1 MMWFI
6 DMINRLSIIM
16 MVILIIPLI
25 VSSVLYIVEI
35 KYDTKKYERILVII
49 FGVMIVISCVLYV
62 TTAYIGG

>member
-35 KYDTKKYERILVII
+35 KYDTKKYERILVIV